1 MMEDTIFVDE
11 GLCDLCGIEGA
22 YLIDGELYCARCL
35 NANIPAE
42 DLLRWLARGIWDAI
56 EDGIDGK
63 EHTNARSN
71 ERRRK
76 QIERGIIGETNMGTT
91 KIVPNAAV
99 YDADRDIEE

>member
-1 MMEDTIFVDE
+1 MS
-11 GLCDLCGIEGA
+11 
-22 YLIDGELYCARCL
+22 
-35 NANIPAE
+35 IP
-42 DLLRWLARGIWDAI
+42 RWLARGIWDAI